1 MCLFPIFLSVKA
13 AQAATAIPIA
23 VGVPL
28 AHLPARTDFPAKD
41 ILDSILT
48 LPVILPPTVLGY
60 YLLVVIGNAS
70 PIGRFIQEDLGKTLS
85 GRFSFDYRLAKKT
98 TPLPLQTKKRGRS
111 SKVVIDNESSDFYTV
126 IEVYTNDRPGLLYS
140 LARTLF
146 DMGLDIRSA
155 KISTKVD
162 QVVDVFYVRD
172 IYGQKIYHP
181 EQCEEVKKA
190 LLFKIEGDKKTG

>member
-28 AHLPARTDFPAKD
+28 AHLLARTDFPAKY

-70 PIGRFIQEDLGKTLS
+70 PIGRFIQED
-85 GRFSFDYRLAKKT
+85 
-98 TPLPLQTKKRGRS
+98 P
-111 SKVVIDNESSDFYTV
+111 
-126 IEVYTNDRPGLLYS
+126 
-140 LARTLF
+140 
-146 DMGLDIRSA
+146 
-155 KISTKVD
+155 
-162 QVVDVFYVRD
+162 
-172 IYGQKIYHP
+172 
-181 EQCEEVKKA
+181 
-190 LLFKIEGDKKTG
+190 